1 MLLFLLTDLD
11 LELEISIIDIIT
23 KYVRNLYNYKHD
35 MLEKKDFI
43 SCLDIVILCPHS
55 VNYVEIPFKVQ
66 KM

>member
-1 MLLFLLTDLD
+1 
-11 LELEISIIDIIT
+11 
-23 KYVRNLYNYKHD
+23 

>member
-1 MLLFLLTDLD
+1 
-11 LELEISIIDIIT
+11 
-23 KYVRNLYNYKHD
+23 

-55 VNYVEIPFKVQ
+55 VNYVEIRFKLQ